1 MNECKIKQ
9 RLISVFG
16 NVAEIA
22 AERMEELASK
32 ASLRDA
38 GTTAGIATD
47 KLLALSGD
55 SSLTK
60 TQRHLHLHLE
70 SNDIARTFNSL
81 LDASVKQITAARG
94 LNAPNVL
101 GNGNLSGEGPLPVLT
116 DQTEQREP
124 PGA

>member
-22 AERMEELASK
+22 AERMEELAGK

-60 TQRHLHLHLE
+60 TQRHLHLH
-70 SNDIARTFNSL
+70 
-81 LDASVKQITAARG
+81 
-94 LNAPNVL
+94 AP
-101 GNGNLSGEGPLPVLT
+101 
-116 DQTEQREP
+116 
-124 PGA
+124 